1 MKLWIRYIE
10 DKEWRFEFDIADEV
24 KDFKD
29 WCNTLEL
36 ELNDGQEAIF
46 NRPYWDWLI
55 SETEPAI

>member
-10 DKEWRFEFDIADEV
+10 DKEWRFEFDIAEEV

-46 NRPYWDWLI
+46 SRPYWDWLI
-55 SETEPAI
+55 ADTEPAI

>member
-1 MKLWIRYIE
+1 MKLWIRYCE

-55 SETEPAI
+55 SESEPAI

>member
-36 ELNDGQEAIF
+36 ELNDGQEAVF

>member
-10 DKEWRFEFDIADEV
+10 DKEWRFEFDIVDEV

-36 ELNDGQEAIF
+36 ELNDGQEAVF

-55 SETEPAI
+55 ADTEPAI

>member
-1 MKLWIRYIE
+1 MKLWIRYAE
-10 DKEWRFEFDIADEV
+10 DQEWRFEFDIVEEV

-36 ELNDGQEAIF
+36 ELNDGQECIF